1 MSVALVGAGP
11 GDPELITVRG
21 LKRLRD
27 CEVLVYDRLV
37 AEALLDEAPAG
48 ALRIAR
54 DDFAQDDVN
63 KLLVMHG
70 RNGRRVVRLK
80 GGDPFV
86 FGRGGEEALAL
97 AEAGIPFE
105 LVPGVSSLSAVPESV
120 GIPITHRGVS
130 ATVTAF
136 AANDVESL
144 DAAALARVPG
154 TLVAFMGGAVVGR
167 LAERLIEHGRAAST
181 PAAVISQG
189 TTEHEQVVTAPL
201 GAIAAAAKDLPTPAL
216 VVIGDVVAVRE
227 ALGFAQREALRAVRR
242 SAA

>member
-21 LKRLRD
+21 LKRLRE

-37 AEALLDEAPAG
+37 AEELVDEAPEG

-54 DDFAQDDVN
+54 DDFEQDDVN
-63 KLLVMHG
+63 RLLVMHG

-97 AEAGIPFE
+97 ADAGIPFE
-105 LVPGVSSLSAVPESV
+105 LVPGVSSIAAVPESV
-120 GIPITHRGVS
+120 GIPVTHRGVS
-130 ATVTAF
+130 SMVTAF
-136 AANDVESL
+136 AANDVEKL
-144 DAAALARVPG
+144 DAAALARMPG
-154 TLVAFMGGAVVGR
+154 HARR
-167 LAERLIEHGRAAST
+167 LHGRRSRRTARRAADRAR
-181 PAAVISQG
+181 PARRHACRRHLVG
-189 TTEHEQVVTAPL
+189 DD
-201 GAIAAAAKDLPTPAL
+201 GAGAGRHRAARRDRGGRRDLPTPAL
-216 VVIGDVVAVRE
+216 VVIGEVVAVRE
-227 ALGFAQREALRAVRR
+227 ALSALRR

>member
-1 MSVALVGAGP
+1 MSVSLVGAGP

-21 LKRLRD
+21 LARLRD

-37 AEALLDEAPAG
+37 AEELVDEAPAA

-54 DDFAQDDVN
+54 DDFKQEDVN

-97 AEAGIPFE
+97 ADAGVPFE
-105 LVPGVSSLSAVPESV
+105 LVPGVSSIAAVPESV

-130 ATVTAF
+130 STVTAF
-136 AANDVESL
+136 AANDVEKL
-144 DAAALARVPG
+144 DAAALARV
-154 TLVAFMGGAVVGR
+154 
-167 LAERLIEHGRAAST
+167 LAAGT
-181 PAAVISQG
+181 PAAVISSG
-189 TTEHEQVVTAPL
+189 TTDREQVVTAPL
-201 GAIAAAAKDLPTPAL
+201 GAIGTAAQGMPTPAL
-216 VVIGDVVAVRE
+216 VVIGEVVAVRE
-227 ALGFAQREALRAVRR
+227 ALSALRR